1 MQIFWRKKTTFPEKL
16 LHIWIFCCNFAL
28 QNHITDMEQP
38 NHIMSNPD
46 SVLYPTFEIA
56 SGQLPPFL
64 ERAISIASTPEQKD
78 MLLLSTLSAVSYA
91 LPHIRFLYGDPMRD
105 YFVNLM
111 VAVIAPAAS
120 GKGVLSY
127 SEKLL
132 EPIDDYLRSRGK
144 QAIFSADASS
154 RAFFDILEEN
164 NSTGFIL
171 ETEIDELANTWKQ
184 KNNNYSTLLRKSFE
198 HETLRV
204 ARMAGPKGTMNK
216 EIRQPHIS
224 MIISG
229 TPKQLAPLMGT
240 GENGLASRFMAYIIK
255 RAPEFNM
262 NVYVSDE
269 REAEHAD
276 NPVFEL
282 LGQELLERWKYLSG
296 LSRNIYWKLSPEQW
310 QQLGEFFEAHHALRD
325 IFSYAPEAY
334 AAMVKRFSVS
344 IQRIGAILA
353 ALRLD
358 PEAPA
363 PDKMY
368 CCDED
373 FKTLVTLADTLIY
386 HSAAMVNM
394 LNEPHTPESAEPIH
408 RNTKAANLLDL
419 LPAEFTTSEAN
430 EIAESQNITKDTV
443 KYRLKQWLDEKKI
456 KRKGIGKY
464 RKL

>member
-1 MQIFWRKKTTFPEKL
+1 
-16 LHIWIFCCNFAL
+16 
-28 QNHITDMEQP
+28 MEHHP
-38 NHIMSNPD
+38 DIDYNPD
-46 SVLYPTFEIA
+46 SVLYPTSEIPA
-56 SGQLPPFL
+56 GQLPPFL
-64 ERAISIASTPEQKD
+64 ERAISVASTPEQKD

-91 LPHIRFLYGDPMRD
+91 MPHVRFLYGDPMRD

-120 GKGVLSY
+120 GKGVLPN

-132 EPIDDYLRSRGK
+132 EPIDDFLRSRGK
-144 QAIFSADASS
+144 QAILSADASS
-154 RAFFDILEEN
+154 RAFFDVLEAN
-164 NSTGFIL
+164 GNTGFIL

-204 ARMAGPKGTMNK
+204 SRMAGPKGIISK

-229 TPKQLAPLMGT
+229 TPRQLAPLMGT

-269 REAEHAD
+269 REAAHAE
-276 NPVFEL
+276 NPVFEQL
-282 LGQELLERWKYLSG
+282 SQELFERWQYLSG

-358 PEAPA
+358 IHQPA
-363 PDKMY
+363 PERLD
-368 CCDED
+368 CCDDD
-373 FKTLVTLADTLIY
+373 FRTLMTLADTLIY

-394 LNEPHTPESAEPIH
+394 LNEPQEASSSNPSASSISSDPTH
-408 RNTKAANLLDL
+408 RNTKAAGLFDL
-419 LPAEFTTSEAN
+419 LPDVFTSADAVALAPELNVLERTIRGRLTEAV
-430 EIAESQNITKDTV
+430 QNKT
-443 KYRLKQWLDEKKI
+443 I
-456 KRKGIGKY
+456 KRIGKGKY
-464 RKL
+464 RKC

>member
-1 MQIFWRKKTTFPEKL
+1 
-16 LHIWIFCCNFAL
+16 
-28 QNHITDMEQP
+28 
-38 NHIMSNPD
+38 
-46 SVLYPTFEIA
+46 
-56 SGQLPPFL
+56 
-64 ERAISIASTPEQKD
+64 

-91 LPHIRFLYGDPMRD
+91 LPHVRFLYGDPMRD

-132 EPIDDYLRSRGK
+132 EPIDDYLKSRGK

-154 RAFFDILEEN
+154 RAFFDVLEEN

-204 ARMAGPKGTMNK
+204 SRMHGPKGTVNK
-216 EIRQPHIS
+216 EVRQPHIS

-276 NPVFEL
+276 NPVFEQ

-408 RNTKAANLLDL
+408 RNTKASNLLDL

>member
-1 MQIFWRKKTTFPEKL
+1 
-16 LHIWIFCCNFAL
+16 
-28 QNHITDMEQP
+28 
-38 NHIMSNPD
+38 
-46 SVLYPTFEIA
+46 
-56 SGQLPPFL
+56 
-64 ERAISIASTPEQKD
+64 

-91 LPHIRFLYGDPMRD
+91 MPHVRFLYGDPMRD

-204 ARMAGPKGTMNK
+204 SRMAGPKGTMNK

-276 NPVFEL
+276 NPVFEQ

-394 LNEPHTPESAEPIH
+394 LNEPQSPTPSEPTH
-408 RNTKAANLLDL
+408 RNTKAAGLFDL
-419 LPAEFTTSEAN
+419 LPDRFTTAEAV
-430 EIAESQNITKDTV
+430 EIGKELELKEVTV
-443 KYRLKQWLDEKKI
+443 KTRLVEWVKEKRLKRPKI
-456 KRKGIGKY
+456 GQYIKVY
-464 RKL
+464 P

>member
-1 MQIFWRKKTTFPEKL
+1 
-16 LHIWIFCCNFAL
+16 
-28 QNHITDMEQP
+28 MEHHP
-38 NHIMSNPD
+38 DIVYDPD
-46 SVLYPTFEIA
+46 SVLYPTSEIPA
-56 SGQLPPFL
+56 GQLPPFL
-64 ERAISIASTPEQKD
+64 ERAISIATTPEQKD
-78 MLLLSTLSAVSYA
+78 MLLLSTLSAISYA
-91 LPHIRFLYGDPMRD
+91 MPHVRFLYGDPMRD

-132 EPIDDYLRSRGK
+132 EPIDEYLRSRGK
-144 QAIFSADASS
+144 QAILSADASS
-154 RAFFDILEEN
+154 RAFFDVLEAN
-164 NSTGFIL
+164 GNTGFIL

-184 KNNNYSTLLRKSFE
+184 KNNNYSTLLRKCFE

-204 ARMAGPKGTMNK
+204 SRMAGPKGFINK
-216 EIRQPHIS
+216 EIKQPHIS

-255 RAPEFNM
+255 TEPEFNL

-276 NPVFEL
+276 NPVFEQ

-310 QQLGEFFEAHHALRD
+310 QQLGEFFADHHGLRYD
-325 IFSYAPEAY
+325 LSYSPKAY

-344 IQRIGAILA
+344 IHRIGAILA

-358 PEAPA
+358 ISQPA
-363 PDKMY
+363 PERME
-368 CCDED
+368 CCDDD
-373 FKTLVTLADTLIY
+373 FRTLKTLTDTLIY

-394 LNEPHTPESAEPIH
+394 LNEPQEASSSNPSASSISSDPTH
-408 RNTKAANLLDL
+408 RNTKASSLLDL
-419 LPAEFTTSEAN
+419 LPPEFTTAEAVMV
-430 EIAESQNITKDTV
+430 AKDLGIPERTLRDRLNLAV
-443 KYRLKQWLDEKKI
+443 KEKAI
-456 KRKGIGKY
+456 KRTTRGKY
-464 RKL
+464 CKL

>member
-1 MQIFWRKKTTFPEKL
+1 
-16 LHIWIFCCNFAL
+16 
-28 QNHITDMEQP
+28 MEP
-38 NHIMSNPD
+38 YLDIDINPD
-46 SVLYPTFEIA
+46 SVLYPTSEIPA
-56 SGQLPPFL
+56 GQLPPFL
-64 ERAISIASTPEQKD
+64 ERAISVASTPEQKD

-91 LPHIRFLYGDPMRD
+91 MPHVRFLYGDPMRD

-120 GKGVLSY
+120 GKGVLSN

-132 EPIDDYLRSRGK
+132 EPIDDFLRSRGK
-144 QAIFSADASS
+144 QAILSADTSS
-154 RAFFDILEEN
+154 RAFFDVLEAN
-164 NSTGFIL
+164 GNTGFIL

-204 ARMAGPKGTMNK
+204 SRMAGPKGIISK

-229 TPKQLAPLMGT
+229 TPRQLAPLMGT

-269 REAEHAD
+269 REAAHAD
-276 NPVFEL
+276 NPVFEQL
-282 LGQELLERWKYLSG
+282 AEELFERWQYLSG
-296 LSRNIYWKLSPEQW
+296 LSRNIYWKLRPEQW
-310 QQLGEFFEAHHALRD
+310 KELGEFFEAHHALRD

-358 PEAPA
+358 IHQPA
-363 PDKMY
+363 PEKMD
-368 CCDED
+368 CCDND
-373 FKTLVTLADTLIY
+373 FRTLMTLADTLIY

-394 LNEPHTPESAEPIH
+394 LNEPQDPSSSNPSASSISSDPTH
-408 RNTKAANLLDL
+408 RNTKASSLLDL
-419 LPAEFTTSEAN
+419 LPPEFTTAEAVMV
-430 EIAESQNITKDTV
+430 AKDLGIPERTLRDRLNLAV
-443 KYRLKQWLDEKKI
+443 KEKAI
-456 KRKGIGKY
+456 KRTTRGKY
-464 RKL
+464 CKL

>member
-1 MQIFWRKKTTFPEKL
+1 
-16 LHIWIFCCNFAL
+16 
-28 QNHITDMEQP
+28 MEQYQD
-38 NHIMSNPD
+38 IILNPD
-46 SVLYPTFEIA
+46 SVLYPSLEIPA
-56 SGQLPPFL
+56 GQLPPFL

-78 MLLLSTLSAVSYA
+78 MLLLGTLSAVSYA
-91 LPHIRFLYGDPMRD
+91 LPHVRFLYGDPMRD

-132 EPIDDYLRSRGK
+132 EPIDEFLRSRGK
-144 QAIFSADASS
+144 QAILSADASS
-154 RAFFDILEEN
+154 RAFFDILEAN
-164 NSTGFIL
+164 ASTGFIL
-171 ETEIDELANTWKQ
+171 ETEIDELANTWRQ

-204 ARMAGPKGTMNK
+204 SRMRGPKGTVNK

-229 TPKQLAPLMGT
+229 TPKQLAPLMGS

-255 RAPEFNM
+255 TAPEFNM

-269 REAEHAD
+269 REAAHTD
-276 NPVFEL
+276 NPVFDGL
-282 LGQELLERWKYLSG
+282 AQELFERWKYLSS
-296 LSRNIYWKLSPEQW
+296 LTRNIYWKLNPEQW
-310 QQLGEFFEAHHALRD
+310 QQLGEFLEAHHALRD

-353 ALRLD
+353 ALRLPINSSPT
-358 PEAPA
+358 PERLT
-363 PDKMY
+363 
-368 CCDED
+368 CCADD
-373 FKTLVTLADTLIY
+373 FRTLMTLADTLIY

-394 LNEPHTPESAEPIH
+394 LNEPQTPQNPPKATTKSAKNIEQLLSCLPDSFDFA
-408 RNTKAANLLDL
+408 KAVECGEMLDL
-419 LPAEFTTSEAN
+419 GRTTVYRYLRQMQE
-430 EIAESQNITKDTV
+430 ES
-443 KYRLKQWLDEKKI
+443 LLEL
-456 KRKGIGKY
+456 RKHIY
-464 RKL
+464 YKL

>member
-1 MQIFWRKKTTFPEKL
+1 MRSKTN
-16 LHIWIFCCNFAL
+16 IIS
-28 QNHITDMEQP
+28 MEQP
-38 NHIMSNPD
+38 NHIFADPD
-46 SVLYPTFEIA
+46 AVLYPTSEIPA
-56 SGQLPPFL
+56 GQLPPFL

-132 EPIDDYLRSRGK
+132 EPIDTYLRSRGK
-144 QAIFSADASS
+144 QAILSADASS
-154 RAFFDILEEN
+154 RAFFDVLEDN
-164 NSTGFIL
+164 GNTGFIL
-171 ETEIDELANTWKQ
+171 ETEIDELANTWRQ

-204 ARMAGPKGTMNK
+204 SRMAGPKGTMNK

-276 NPVFEL
+276 NPVFEQ
-282 LGQELLERWKYLSG
+282 LGQELFERWRYLSG
-296 LSRNIYWKLSPEQW
+296 LTRNIYWKLSPEQW
-310 QQLGEFFEAHHALRD
+310 QQLGEFLEAHHALRD
-325 IFSYAPEAY
+325 LFSYAPEAY

-358 PEAPA
+358 IHQPA
-363 PDKMY
+363 PEKMD
-368 CCDED
+368 CCDDD
-373 FKTLVTLADTLIY
+373 FRTLMTLADTLIY

-394 LNEPHTPESAEPIH
+394 LNEPQSPTPSEPTH
-408 RNTKAANLLDL
+408 RNTKASGLFDL
-419 LPAEFTTSEAN
+419 LPDVFTSADAVALAPELNVLERTIRGRLTEAV
-430 EIAESQNITKDTV
+430 QNKT
-443 KYRLKQWLDEKKI
+443 I
-456 KRKGIGKY
+456 KRIGKGKY
-464 RKL
+464 RKC

>member
-1 MQIFWRKKTTFPEKL
+1 
-16 LHIWIFCCNFAL
+16 
-28 QNHITDMEQP
+28 MEQYQD
-38 NHIMSNPD
+38 IILNPD
-46 SVLYPTFEIA
+46 SVLYPSLEIPA
-56 SGQLPPFL
+56 GQLPPFL

-78 MLLLSTLSAVSYA
+78 MLLLGTLSAVSYA
-91 LPHIRFLYGDPMRD
+91 LPHVRFLYGDPMRD

-132 EPIDDYLRSRGK
+132 EPIDEFLRSRGK
-144 QAIFSADASS
+144 QAILSADASS
-154 RAFFDILEEN
+154 RAFFDILEAN
-164 NSTGFIL
+164 ASTGFIL
-171 ETEIDELANTWKQ
+171 ETEIDELANTWRQ

-204 ARMAGPKGTMNK
+204 SRMRGPKGTVNK

-229 TPKQLAPLMGT
+229 TPKQLAPLMGS

-255 RAPEFNM
+255 TAPEFNM

-269 REAEHAD
+269 REAAHTD
-276 NPVFEL
+276 NPVFDGL
-282 LGQELLERWKYLSG
+282 AQELFERWKYLSS
-296 LSRNIYWKLSPEQW
+296 LTRNIYWKLNPEQW
-310 QQLGEFFEAHHALRD
+310 QQLGEFLEAHHALRD

-353 ALRLD
+353 ALRLPIQNQAPISPINSSA
-358 PEAPA
+358 PERLT
-363 PDKMY
+363 
-368 CCDED
+368 CCDDD
-373 FKTLVTLADTLIY
+373 FRTLMTLADTLIY

-394 LNEPHTPESAEPIH
+394 LNEPQTPNPSEPTHRTTKSAI
-408 RNTKAANLLDL
+408 LLDL
-419 LPAEFTTSEAN
+419 LPPEFTTAEAIIVGEELGITDRTVRNQLSEALN
-430 EIAESQNITKDTV
+430 D
-443 KYRLKQWLDEKKI
+443 KQI
-456 KRKGIGKY
+456 KRVARAKYVKRGQKGA
-464 RKL
+464 

>member
-1 MQIFWRKKTTFPEKL
+1 
-16 LHIWIFCCNFAL
+16 
-28 QNHITDMEQP
+28 MEHP
-38 NHIMSNPD
+38 NHIFADPNA
-46 SVLYPTFEIA
+46 VLYPTSEIPA
-56 SGQLPPFL
+56 GQLPPFL

-91 LPHIRFLYGDPMRD
+91 LPHVRFLYGDPMRD

-132 EPIDDYLRSRGK
+132 EPIDTYLRSRGK
-144 QAIFSADASS
+144 QAILSADASS
-154 RAFFDILEEN
+154 RAFFDVLEDN
-164 NSTGFIL
+164 GNTGFIL
-171 ETEIDELANTWKQ
+171 ETEIDELANTWRQ

-204 ARMAGPKGTMNK
+204 SRMAGPKGTMNK

-269 REAEHAD
+269 REAAHSD
-276 NPVFEL
+276 NPVFEQL
-282 LGQELLERWKYLSG
+282 AQELFERWRYLSG
-296 LSRNIYWKLSPEQW
+296 LTRNIYWKLTPEQW
-310 QQLGEFFEAHHALRD
+310 QQLGEFLEAHHALRD
-325 IFSYAPEAY
+325 LFSYAPEAY

-394 LNEPHTPESAEPIH
+394 LNEPQSPTPSEPTH
-408 RNTKAANLLDL
+408 RNTKASGLFDL
-419 LPAEFTTSEAN
+419 LPDVFTSADAVALAPELNVLERTIRGRLTEAV
-430 EIAESQNITKDTV
+430 QNKT
-443 KYRLKQWLDEKKI
+443 I
-456 KRKGIGKY
+456 KRIGKGKY
-464 RKL
+464 RKC

>member
-1 MQIFWRKKTTFPEKL
+1 
-16 LHIWIFCCNFAL
+16 
-28 QNHITDMEQP
+28 MEQP
-38 NHIMSNPD
+38 NHIFADPD
-46 SVLYPTFEIA
+46 AVLYPTSEIPA
-56 SGQLPPFL
+56 GQLPPFL

-132 EPIDDYLRSRGK
+132 EPIDTYLRSRGK
-144 QAIFSADASS
+144 QAILSADASS
-154 RAFFDILEEN
+154 RAFFDVLEDN
-164 NSTGFIL
+164 GNTGFIL
-171 ETEIDELANTWKQ
+171 ETEIDELANTWRQ

-204 ARMAGPKGTMNK
+204 SRMAGPKGTMNK

-276 NPVFEL
+276 NPVFEQ
-282 LGQELLERWKYLSG
+282 LGQELFERWRYLSG
-296 LSRNIYWKLSPEQW
+296 LTRNIYWKLSPEQW
-310 QQLGEFFEAHHALRD
+310 QQLGEFLEAHHALRD
-325 IFSYAPEAY
+325 LFSYAPEAY

-358 PEAPA
+358 IHQPA
-363 PDKMY
+363 PEKMD
-368 CCDED
+368 CCDDD
-373 FKTLVTLADTLIY
+373 FRTLMTLADTLIY

-394 LNEPHTPESAEPIH
+394 LNEPQSPTPSEPTH
-408 RNTKAANLLDL
+408 RNTKASGLFDL
-419 LPAEFTTSEAN
+419 LPDVFTSADAVALAPELNVLERTIRGRLTEAV
-430 EIAESQNITKDTV
+430 QNKT
-443 KYRLKQWLDEKKI
+443 I
-456 KRKGIGKY
+456 KRIGKGKY
-464 RKL
+464 RKC

>member
-1 MQIFWRKKTTFPEKL
+1 M
-16 LHIWIFCCNFAL
+16 
-28 QNHITDMEQP
+28 
-38 NHIMSNPD
+38 
-46 SVLYPTFEIA
+46 
-56 SGQLPPFL
+56 
-64 ERAISIASTPEQKD
+64 
-78 MLLLSTLSAVSYA
+78 
-91 LPHIRFLYGDPMRD
+91 
-105 YFVNLM
+105 
-111 VAVIAPAAS
+111 
-120 GKGVLSY
+120 
-127 SEKLL
+127 L

-276 NPVFEL
+276 NPVFEQ

-358 PEAPA
+358 PEAAA

-368 CCDED
+368 CCEED

-408 RNTKAANLLDL
+408 RNTKAAGLFDL
-419 LPAEFTTSEAN
+419 LPDRFTTAEAV
-430 EIAESQNITKDTV
+430 EIGKELELKEVTV
-443 KYRLKQWLDEKKI
+443 KTRLVEWVKEKRLKRPKI
-456 KRKGIGKY
+456 GQYIKVY
-464 RKL
+464 P